1 MQENKTEG
9 KMQDYITNRCSLL
22 NWKVDIFN
30 IGILVIKEL
39 STNLAPIVMTI
50 NFGKILPNEK
60 RMIIIFGKGT
70 KLMLHNNL
78 VEADCGKLRQ
88 FFQQI

>member
-39 STNLAPIVMTI
+39 STNLALIVLTI
-50 NFGKILPNEK
+50 NFGKILTNK
-60 RMIIIFGKGT
+60 RRMIIIFGNRT
-70 KLMLHNNL
+70 K
-78 VEADCGKLRQ
+78 
-88 FFQQI
+88 